1 MTLINPYNFVPL
13 KNEPDRTEWTKDPI
27 KRHKIHMHHRL
38 SKDTYS
44 GHLILRFHTITP
56 VFIPSY
62 SQGDVCGTKDEPRTF
77 KRFHRRGEAPI
88 IPGTSIRGMIRS
100 VFEALTNSCMVL
112 FAETY
117 GSNCY
122 QASNYKRGECN
133 SQNGLCLACSVFGT
147 ILGDD
152 LPFQGKVR
160 FSDAIGKKTDLESRE
175 WILRELSAPKPEHRI
190 PFYAV
195 DGSSPGS
202 GPRGRKF
209 YFHHNPKKVS
219 NKNYITQVE
228 HNKRNRKILEHLK
241 AGSSL
246 SSAMDFQGLTEEEL
260 GALVYA
266 LELEYKI
273 VENNGERH
281 IEPILAH
288 KIGMGKPL
296 GLGSVSILITGG
308 NIEKGSVRYRS
319 LEPQAAQDLRAQI
332 EDLRKKAPEPSGHL
346 RDLLSLSKYKQGDIK
361 YPGLWFTNPA
371 NKKKPLGTRGE
382 FEGTVAQVP
391 ETESDAPVSTAKAPL
406 GKPPSGLPPDQKA
419 VWLKEIYGKRL
430 VFVDTE
436 GKKVERRINDFQAK
450 RGLLEAGKWYVLKGT
465 KSVWPLKKQ

>member
-13 KNEPDRTEWTKDPI
+13 GSGPDRTNWGRVSK
-27 KRHKIHMHHRL
+27 HHRL
-38 SKDTYS
+38 SEETYS
-44 GHLILRFHTITP
+44 GHLMLRFHTITP

-62 SQGDVCGTKDEPRTF
+62 SQGDVVKDERPTF
-77 KRFHRRGEAPI
+77 KRFLRSGEDPI
-88 IPGTSIRGMIRS
+88 IPGTSIKGMIRS

-122 QASNYKRGECN
+122 QASKYKHMECN
-133 SQNGLCLACSVFGT
+133 SQNGLCPACSVFGT

-160 FSDAIGKKTDLESRE
+160 FSDAIGKKDDLEEEE
-175 WILRELSAPKPEHRI
+175 WILKELSSPKPERHSA
-190 PFYAV
+190 FYAAEV
-195 DGSSPGS
+195 SSPAS

-209 YFHHNPKKVS
+209 YFHHNPKEVS
-219 NKNYITQVE
+219 NKNYITQGE

-246 SSAMDFQGLTEEEL
+246 SSVLDFYGLTEEEL

-273 VENNGERH
+273 IEDNGEKR

-296 GLGSVSILITGG
+296 GLGSISILITGG
-308 NIEKGSVRYRS
+308 NIEKGSVRYGS
-319 LEPQAAQDLRAQI
+319 LEPQAVQDLRAKI
-332 EDLRKKAPEPSGHL
+332 EDFRKKAPQPSGYL
-346 RDLLSLSKYKQGDIK
+346 RDLLSLSKYKQGNIE
-361 YPGLWFTNPA
+361 YPEYYWFSR
-371 NKKKPLGTRGE
+371 NKERKLGTLGE
-382 FEGTVAQVP
+382 FEGTVTQVSEP
-391 ETESDAPVSTAKAPL
+391 NSDAPISAAEVPL
-406 GKPPSGLPPDQKA
+406 EEPPSDLPPDQKA
-419 VWLKEIYGKRL
+419 VWLKEIYEKRL
-430 VFVDTE
+430 VFMDTE
-436 GKKVERRINDFQAK
+436 GKKNERRINDFQAK
-450 RGLLEAGKWYVLKGT
+450 RDLLVAGEWYVLKGT
-465 KSVWPLKKQ
+465 KSVWPLKKTKKQPL